1 MGYSGCEC
9 FWSLC
14 VCFLFCFVCFVLV
27 LSGLRDLG
35 FCCVLCRIYFLFGDI
50 FFLRV
55 QCVGGHLHVIFYL
68 GVVVFCFDSAESFG
82 RLVFY
87 VYCSVRACAG

>member
-9 FWSLC
+9 CWSLC
-14 VCFLFCFVCFVLV
+14 VCFLFCLFCSCFVGFAGFGFFV
-27 LSGLRDLG
+27 VCSVESIFCLG
-35 FCCVLCRIYFLFGDI
+35 ICF

-55 QCVGGHLHVIFYL
+55 QFVGGHLHVIFYL